1 MAHNCIRMYQKAK
14 FNYPYSHRRI
24 LASLTTD
31 GSEIARIIL
40 FSGHRTAIYWLE
52 TWRHILSILK
62 TFKKVKRTFWMW
74 NGIFYWSH
82 HISAFSAGYL
92 TFIVFVRLQTLVLFF
107 LSSPGFCEFQCPFCK
122 NTFIKGMFYF
132 KLVWRKLK
140 SIKF

>member
-1 MAHNCIRMYQKAK
+1 MYQNVSEGKVQLSL
-14 FNYPYSHRRI
+14 FTPSYFGISDHWWEWNYPHHTFFWTQNCYLLTWN
-24 LASLTTD
+24 LATHTK
-31 GSEIARIIL
+31 
-40 FSGHRTAIYWLE
+40 Y
-52 TWRHILSILK
+52 
-62 TFKKVKRTFWMW
+62 FKNSQKVKRTFWMW